1 MAVNLYDAV
10 NLNGLFNSLGKV
22 FKAQADINTSRGT
35 TIPTDVLSVVD
46 YFEKITQTAGLSTVI
61 TPVPGAIAAYQSGAA
76 GAVATLQRYAQSL
89 VVQMVADD
97 ATQTDRTLATALRAI
112 ITQMK
117 TTSQTLDASAV
128 TVTVTAGGSN
138 ASDAVVLH
146 SKRRGDGLTQE
157 NALAETLTAA
167 VSGVGRTAGVA
178 VTSTPKA
185 SGALGQDWPG
195 GSGVSRSLVPVD
207 AESGGVV
214 SNGGFEAWTTTNVP
228 DGWLVTVGV
237 PGTTIFRT
245 VTEVQTVAI
254 SGTPTSGWYAL
265 RFTDASGKTSQT
277 SPIAFDAT
285 ASDVQAAL
293 RLLPGLSS
301 VAVTATGTSPNYTH
315 QITFTGRGGD
325 VAQLT
330 SFSALTGGTPA
341 ITHATT
347 TAGTAQVFS
356 GGSAM
361 QWTSDGTELTAIQ
374 QAVALE
380 PLAAYAVSLWA
391 TADAAPAAGAVTVD
405 LVDGV
410 SGAVIADAQAVSN
423 SIAFNAN
430 GLTTAWQHLKA
441 LQAGE
446 CVFRT
451 PATLPT
457 TVYLRIRITTAIT
470 SGRKVFFDQ
479 LALAPMAEIYPGGP
493 MLAALTGSL
502 PLQTGDTWAV
512 AVTNDRAGLLRE
524 WCNRNFQMD
533 TLGLLFPTSSTPTI
547 PDSVV
552 S

>member
-35 TIPTDVLSVVD
+35 TIPTDVLAVVE

-112 ITQMK
+112 ATQMK
-117 TTSQTLDASAV
+117 ATSQTLDASAV

-138 ASDAVVLH
+138 ATDAVVLH
-146 SKRRGDGLTQE
+146 SKRRADGLTQE
-157 NALAETLTAA
+157 NALAETLTATA
-167 VSGVGRTAGVA
+167 SGVGRTAGVA

-207 AESGGVV
+207 AEAGGVV
-214 SNGGFEAWTTTNVP
+214 SNGGFETWTTTNVP

-237 PGTTIFRT
+237 PGTTILRT

-254 SGTPTSGWYAL
+254 SGTPTGGWYAL

-277 SPIAFDAT
+277 APIAFDAA

-301 VAVTATGTSPNYTH
+301 VTVTATGTSPNYTH
-315 QITFTGRGGD
+315 QVTFTGRGGN

-356 GGSAM
+356 GGAAL
-361 QWTSDGTELTAIQ
+361 QWTSDGAELTAIQ

-380 PLAAYAVSLWA
+380 PSTAYAVSLWA
-391 TADAAPAAGAVTVD
+391 IADSAPAAGVVTID

-410 SGAVIADAQAVSN
+410 SGTVVADAQAVSN
-423 SIAFNAN
+423 SIAFNASA
-430 GLTTAWQHLKA
+430 LTTAWQHLKA

-470 SGRKVFFDQ
+470 SGRQVFFDQ
-479 LALAPMAEIYPGGP
+479 LALAPMVEIYPGGP
-493 MLAALTGSL
+493 LLAALTGSL
-502 PLQTGDTWAV
+502 SLQTGDTWGV

-547 PDSVV
+547 PDSVI